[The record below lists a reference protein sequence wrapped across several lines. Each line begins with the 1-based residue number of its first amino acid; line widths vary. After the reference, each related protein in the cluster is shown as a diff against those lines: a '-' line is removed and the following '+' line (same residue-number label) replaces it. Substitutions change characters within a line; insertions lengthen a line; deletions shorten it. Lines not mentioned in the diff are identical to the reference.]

1 MFARVLPRTLLISAL
16 LVPALPAQDPASAKA
31 SAGESK
37 PIDMEA
43 RRQSVVNLGRHI
55 EQREKR
61 LEEVRTDI
69 RALDKRIEGRTDEL
83 IKMLTEI
90 SDSEESKTR
99 VAQLKMRAIEG
110 LRRWIRIYQDR
121 RGSIVESLR
130 REGEHLPKEQ
140 LAEEIAAFD
149 KHVDKRVSQILELTA
164 SMGEYQDVKKYESDS
179 ESHSYRRGFYHETSR
194 VSEEWKQ
201 NRRETVMTDKNRDEL
216 ISALKAAIERLESR
230 RASLDDTIKNRKLSA
245 SEKEIQLEELGRLD
259 ASIERRRRELKQL
272 ATPTG
277 GAGGQPLGRNK
288 AHDVEQLLEDA
299 GEDLSDDFRRL
310 LQMYDEFDKE
320 RNKTFQLRENLKARE
335 VWLQENDK

>member
-1 MFARVLPRTLLISAL
+1 MTARLI
-16 LVPALPAQDPASAKA
+16 LPASIILATFTSPVFAQQEAPA
-31 SAGESK
+31 
-37 PIDMEA
+37 IDMEA

-55 EQREKR
+55 TQREKR

-90 SDSEESKTR
+90 SDSQESKTR

-121 RGSIVESLR
+121 RGQIVESLK

-140 LAEEIAAFD
+140 LAEEIDAFD
-149 KHVDKRVSQILELTA
+149 KRVDKRVAQILELTA
-164 SMGEYQDVKKYESDS
+164 SMGEHQDVKKYESDS
-179 ESHSYRRGFYHETSR
+179 ESYSYRSGYYHESSR
-194 VSEEWKQ
+194 VSEDWRQ
-201 NRRETVMTDKNRDEL
+201 NRRETTMTDKNRKEL
-216 ISALKAAIERLESR
+216 IDAVKAAIERLESR

-245 SEKEIQLEELGRLD
+245 SEKEIQLEELGRVD
-259 ASIERRRRELKQL
+259 ASIERRRRELKDL
-272 ATPTG
+272 ATAKG
-277 GAGGQPLGRNK
+277 SASGQPLGRNK

-299 GEDLSDDFRRL
+299 GEDLSDDFQRL
-310 LQMYDEFDKE
+310 LRMYDEFDKE
-320 RNKTFQLRENLKARE
+320 RNKTHKLRENLKARE